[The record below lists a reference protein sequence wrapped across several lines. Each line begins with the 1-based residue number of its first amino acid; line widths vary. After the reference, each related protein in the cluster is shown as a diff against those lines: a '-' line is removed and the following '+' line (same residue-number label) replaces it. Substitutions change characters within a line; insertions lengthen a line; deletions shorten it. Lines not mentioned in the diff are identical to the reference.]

1 MMLKA
6 IAIASCAGAALLTA
20 GSANAMIING
30 DFEDVSTLDP
40 TGLVKGNQLSNL
52 ATTGSSWDVFD
63 EITGWKTASGAGI
76 EVQTNRTLG
85 SIDAHSGQHYIE
97 LDSHPRSN
105 SNSSMEQE
113 VSLSGGRYALSFWYS
128 PRTGNADSNKID
140 YSISGGLLSGFI
152 TGPDASLGTAVGA
165 WTLVRA
171 LFEVQSAGDYTL
183 TFAAAGKQ
191 DSYGGFIDTVNI
203 TAVPIPAA
211 GFLLPA
217 GLGLLGY
224 ASRRRKAR

>member
-1 MMLKA
+1 MFKA
-6 IAIASCAGAALLTA
+6 IAIASFASSVLLFA

-30 DFEDVSTLDP
+30 DFEDVATLDP
-40 TGLVKGNQLSNL
+40 TGQVKGNQLSNL

-63 EITGWKTASGAGI
+63 KISGWKTTSGAGI

-105 SNSSMEQE
+105 SNSSMAQD
-113 VSLSGGRYALSFWYS
+113 VSLDAGTYALSFWYS
-128 PRTGNADSNKID
+128 PRTGNADSNRIN
-140 YSISGGLLSGFI
+140 YSVSDGLLSGFI
-152 TGPDASLGTAVGA
+152 TGLGTSPATAVGS
-165 WTLVRA
+165 WTLVRS
-171 LFEVQSAGDYTL
+171 LFQVQTAGDFTL
-183 TFAAAGKQ
+183 TFAAAGEQ
-191 DSYGGFIDTVNI
+191 DSYGGLIDTVKL

-211 GFLLPA
+211 GLLLPV

-224 ASRRRKAR
+224 ASRRRKAS